1 MPERR
6 ARNLIQSAAVSA
18 FRIPTEQPEES
29 DGTATWNSTTLVI
42 VELHAGNTGGLG
54 FTYSDVT
61 AAHLAQE
68 LIRKEVLGKDPFAI
82 PEIHSALD
90 REVRNM
96 GRPGLVSTAISAI
109 DTCLWDLKARLL
121 ECSLLELL
129 GQHRASIPAYGS
141 GGFTSYSE
149 RQLID
154 QLTGWAAEGI
164 RFVKMKI
171 GRHPADD
178 ISRIRAVQKALN
190 GKAQI
195 FVDANGA
202 YSRKQALHQAE
213 QFAAMGVAWF
223 EEPLNPDALDDFVTL
238 RNASRV
244 PIAGGECLTRRQSFQ
259 PWLEARAFD
268 IVQPDVT
275 KCGGLSEQ
283 RRIAWTA
290 HQHGVRLI
298 PHGWNTALGLASDLQ
313 LASAFAD
320 IDLVEYLTGSPFID
334 DLAAGG
340 FRLDADGKLA
350 IPCAPGL
357 GVAVNLDALAEFSR
371 SDVSDLR
378 G

>member
-1 MPERR
+1 MELPERR
-6 ARNLIQSAAVSA
+6 ARNPIQSAAVSA
-18 FRIPTEQPEES
+18 FRVPTEQPEES
-29 DGTATWNSTTLVI
+29 DGTATWNATTLVV
-42 VELHAGNTGGLG
+42 VELHAGNTAGLG

-68 LIRKEVLGKDPFAI
+68 LIRKEVLGKDPFAT

-121 ECSLLELL
+121 ECSLAELL

-154 QLTGWAAEGI
+154 QLTAWASEGI

-178 ISRIRAVQKALN
+178 IARVRSVQKALN

-202 YSRKQALHQAE
+202 YSRKQALYQAE
-213 QFAAMGVAWF
+213 KFAAMEVAWF
-223 EEPLNPDALDDFVTL
+223 EEPVSSDDRIGLHLLVERAPSTMDIAAGEYCYVLDDAQDL
-238 RNASRV
+238 LNAGAVDVMQADATRCGGISNFIK
-244 PIAGGECLTRRQSFQ
+244 IASACEMCHIPLSAHTAPSIHTALCCSLAPVVHVEYFYDH
-259 PWLEARAFD
+259 ARIENMLFD
-268 IVQPDVT
+268 GAIRPVNGNLQPDRSSL
-275 KCGGLSEQ
+275 GM
-283 RRIAWTA
+283 
-290 HQHGVRLI
+290 
-298 PHGWNTALGLASDLQ
+298 GLALKTADAEKFRIFSASD
-313 LASAFAD
+313 
-320 IDLVEYLTGSPFID
+320 
-334 DLAAGG
+334 
-340 FRLDADGKLA
+340 
-350 IPCAPGL
+350 
-357 GVAVNLDALAEFSR
+357 SR
-371 SDVSDLR
+371 
-378 G
+378 